1 MEYKCGIF
9 ESRKFL
15 CDRTAEYFIA
25 GTALCAIHG
34 KRFGLTIAKLTA
46 NLVEPA
52 DA

>member
-9 ESRKFL
+9 ESKAFL
-15 CDRTAEYFIA
+15 CDRQAVYLIA

-34 KRFGLTIAKLTA
+34 KRFGLTIANLTA
-46 NLVEPA
+46 NLVKPA

>member
-1 MEYKCGIF
+1 MEYKCAIH
-9 ESRKFL
+9 ESTEFL
-15 CDRTAEYFIA
+15 CDRQAVYLVA

-46 NLVEPA
+46 NLKEPA

>member
-1 MEYKCGIF
+1 MEYKCAIF
-9 ESRKFL
+9 ESKDYL
-15 CDRTAEYFIA
+15 CDREAVYLVA

-46 NLVEPA
+46 NLEPA